1 MPNASTH
8 QLGAATAVGL
18 ISLAYE
24 LQQGDNANLERPL
37 MATALAAMTAT
48 LPDVIEPATNPC
60 HRQFFYS
67 VIFAMLVGYG
77 LFRLYKW
84 EPREDWQ
91 KALRFGG
98 LVMGGA
104 YLIHLIMDAFTPS
117 SLPLV

>member
-1 MPNASTH
+1 MANATAH
-8 QLGAATAVGL
+8 RLGAAATVGL
-18 ISLAYE
+18 TSLIYE
-24 LQQGDNANLERPL
+24 LKQGETANLGRPL
-37 MATALAAMTAT
+37 LATILAAMTAT

-60 HRQFFYS
+60 HRQFFHS
-67 VIFAMLVGYG
+67 VIFAIAVGYG
-77 LFRLYKW
+77 LLRLYKW

-104 YLIHLIMDAFTPS
+104 YLTHLIMDAGTPF